1 MPATI
6 RIIHAT
12 EFIKA
17 TAEGELDLKESK
29 RLLVEI
35 MSATD
40 LVDYELV
47 MDTRKAH
54 SSMSVTDLWYLA
66 AEIGNIG
73 KNLPRKTAVL
83 CHPER
88 FDHAGF
94 FALCAENRGFDVRAF
109 TCFEDAMEWLISDGP
124 EPGTVPGGQGS
135 VHLLGERP

>member
-12 EFIKA
+12 DFLKA
-17 TAEGELDLKESK
+17 TAEGELDLKEST

-35 MSATD
+35 VSATD

-66 AEIGNIG
+66 AEISKAG

-83 CHPER
+83 CPRER

-94 FALCAENRGFDVRAF
+94 FSLCAQNRGYNVRAF
-109 TCFEDAMEWLISDGP
+109 TCFEDAMEWLISD
-124 EPGTVPGGQGS
+124 EPAPATVPGGEGSAGCQGE
-135 VHLLGERP
+135 HP

>member
-1 MPATI
+1 MPATV

-12 EFIKA
+12 DFIKA
-17 TAEGELDLKESK
+17 TAEGELDLEESK

-35 MSATD
+35 ASATD

-47 MDTRKAH
+47 LDTRKAH

-66 AEIGNIG
+66 AEINKVG

-83 CHPER
+83 CPHER

-94 FALCAENRGFDVRAF
+94 FALCAQNRGFNVRAF
-109 TCFEDAMEWLISDGP
+109 TCFEDAMEWLISN
-124 EPGTVPGGQGS
+124 EPDPATVPGSQAS
-135 VHLLGERP
+135 AR